1 MQFQGQSGSTLS
13 FSYAHKYLCER
24 TIPSQIQY
32 NILIMDTVKNN
43 RISPFKEWLAQQN
56 LNENK
61 TGNVNATNKYI
72 YEYAEYSSL
81 LNEAYCNLKFD
92 HYNEVFDQC
101 LNDIEKE
108 APGLKHKD
116 VITLAQNKTGIENEY
131 DSIDKFLYDLVK
143 MHLRGEKIKVQDK
156 EIDDE
161 TVNDNDLQVYR
172 AAEKLFILQTVKDIK
187 QKFVYEE
194 TE

>member
-1 MQFQGQSGSTLS
+1 
-13 FSYAHKYLCER
+13 
-24 TIPSQIQY
+24 
-32 NILIMDTVKNN
+32 MDNVKIN

-56 LNENK
+56 FNENK
-61 TGNVNATNKYI
+61 TGGVNAMNKYI

-92 HYNEVFDQC
+92 QC
-101 LNDIEKE
+101 LNNIEMN
-108 APGLKHKD
+108 APGIKYKD
-116 VITLAQNKTGIENEY
+116 VLALARNKTGIDNEY

-172 AAEKLFILQTVKDIK
+172 AAEKLFILQMMKDIK
-187 QKFVYEE
+187 KKFVNENDM
-194 TE
+194 

>member
-1 MQFQGQSGSTLS
+1 
-13 FSYAHKYLCER
+13 
-24 TIPSQIQY
+24 
-32 NILIMDTVKNN
+32 MDNVKIN
-43 RISPFKEWLAQQN
+43 RICPFKEWLAQQN

-61 TGNVNATNKYI
+61 TRGVNAMNKYI
-72 YEYAEYSSL
+72 YEYAEYSSQ

-101 LNDIEKE
+101 LNNIEMDV
-108 APGLKHKD
+108 PGLKYKD
-116 VITLAQNKTGIENEY
+116 VLTLAKNKTSIDNEY

-143 MHLRGEKIKVQDK
+143 MNLRGEKIKVQDK

-172 AAEKLFILQTVKDIK
+172 TAEKLFILQMVKDIK
-187 QKFVYEE
+187 EKFVYEE
-194 TE
+194 AE

>member
-1 MQFQGQSGSTLS
+1 
-13 FSYAHKYLCER
+13 
-24 TIPSQIQY
+24 
-32 NILIMDTVKNN
+32 MDNVKIN
-43 RISPFKEWLAQQN
+43 RISPFKEWLKN
-56 LNENK
+56 KKLNENK
-61 TGNVNATNKYI
+61 TENIELWNNHI
-72 YEYAEYSSL
+72 YGYVEYNGHV
-81 LNEAYCNLKFD
+81 NEAVCNLKFD

-101 LNDIEKE
+101 LNDIEKD
-108 APGLKHKD
+108 APGLKYTD
-116 VITLAQNKTGIENEY
+116 VLASARNKTGIDNEY

-172 AAEKLFILQTVKDIK
+172 TAEKLFILQMVKDIK
-187 QKFVYEE
+187 EKFVYEE

>member
-1 MQFQGQSGSTLS
+1 MCKG
-13 FSYAHKYLCER
+13 Y
-24 TIPSQIQY
+24 PSQIQY
-32 NILIMDTVKNN
+32 KILNMDNVKIN

-61 TGNVNATNKYI
+61 TENVNAMNKYI
-72 YEYAEYSSL
+72 YEYAEYYGL

-92 HYNEVFDQC
+92 HYNEVLDQC
-101 LNDIEKE
+101 LNDIEKDS
-108 APGLKHKD
+108 PGLEHKD
-116 VITLAQNKTGIENEY
+116 VITLAQNKTGIDNEY

-161 TVNDNDLQVYR
+161 TVNDYDLQVYL
-172 AAEKLFILQTVKDIK
+172 AAEKLFILQMVKDIK